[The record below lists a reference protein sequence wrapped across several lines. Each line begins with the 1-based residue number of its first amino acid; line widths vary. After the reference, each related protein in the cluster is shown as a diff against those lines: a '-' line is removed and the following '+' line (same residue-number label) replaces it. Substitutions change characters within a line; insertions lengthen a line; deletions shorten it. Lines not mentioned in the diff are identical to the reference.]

1 MTTLFDM
8 QPLLV
13 GDKVT
18 LRPLAPDDFDALY
31 AVARDPDIWAMH
43 PFRNR
48 YKLDVFKVFFADAI
62 ESRGAFAIINNANG
76 EIIGSTRFAHYD
88 AEGCEIEIGWTFFA
102 TAYWRTGTNRAV
114 KALMLEYIFRFVL
127 MAVFHIGATNF
138 RSRSAV
144 ERLGGRL
151 VLEHKR
157 HHDDKWHD
165 YTTYHLTR
173 EDAMSGALASQ
184 LAIA

>member
-1 MTTLFDM
+1 MTLPFDI

-18 LRPLAPDDFDALY
+18 LRPLAPDDFEALY

-48 YKLDVFKVFFADAI
+48 YKRDVFEAFFADAI
-62 ESRGAFAIINNANG
+62 KSGGAFAIIDNATG
-76 EIIGSTRFAHYD
+76 DVIGSTRFANYD
-88 AEGCEIEIGWTFFA
+88 ADAGEIEIGWTFFA
-102 TAYWRTGTNRAV
+102 TAYWRTGTNRDV
-114 KALMLEYIFRFVL
+114 KAMMLRHIFPFVPTV
-127 MAVFHIGATNF
+127 VFQIGATNF

-144 ERLGGRL
+144 ERLGARL

-157 HHDDKWHD
+157 HHDDQWHD
-165 YTTYHLTR
+165 YTTYHLNR
-173 EDAMSGALASQ
+173 EDAASGALASQ
-184 LAIA
+184 LGTL